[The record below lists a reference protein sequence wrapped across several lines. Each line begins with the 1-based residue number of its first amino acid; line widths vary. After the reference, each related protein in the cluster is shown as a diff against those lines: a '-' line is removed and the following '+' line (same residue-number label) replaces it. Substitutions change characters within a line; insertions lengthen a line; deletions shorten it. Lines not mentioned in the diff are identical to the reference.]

1 MPVVPTTHRSFATRA
16 DLDAW
21 LRDHH
26 AKETE
31 LWVRVFKK
39 GSGIVSV
46 TWEDLVIAGLTW
58 GWIDGLKKSLDEA
71 SFLQRMTPR
80 RPKSVWSKK
89 NCEHVERLIAEGVMQ
104 PQGLAHVEAAKKD
117 GRWDQAYAGAADMVI
132 PEDFLKA
139 LKKNAAAKKTYATL
153 DRTNLY
159 AIYHRLQTAKTPET
173 RSRRIA
179 KMIETLARGERFHE
193 VASSTA
199 DARKPAPKR
208 RAGVGA
214 PARNAKRG

>member
-1 MPVVPTTHRSFATRA
+1 MPAVPTTHRSFATRA

-21 LRDHH
+21 LRDHQT
-26 AKETE
+26 KETE

-39 GSGIVSV
+39 GSGIPSV

-58 GWIDGLKKSLDEA
+58 GWIDGLKKSLDDT

-104 PQGLAHVEAAKKD
+104 PSGLAHVEAAKKD
-117 GRWDQAYAGAADMVI
+117 GRWEQAYAGSSEMVI

-153 DRTNLY
+153 NRTNLY
-159 AIYHRLQTAKTPET
+159 AIYHRLHTAKTPET
-173 RSRRIA
+173 RSQRIA
-179 KMIETLARGERFHE
+179 NMIETLARGERFHE

-214 PARNAKRG
+214 PARNSKRG